1 MDDKIAQLRELA
13 ALKEAGVLTEAEL
26 EAQKEKILAS

>member
-13 ALKEAGVLTEAEL
+13 ALQEAGVLTDAEL